1 MIPKSLTPKLIAMFI
16 LGGLQGALG
25 WYMVKSGLVDD
36 PQVSQYRL
44 TAHLMMALAIYSYI
58 LWVAMDII
66 AEKRPYIGPV
76 ANYHVLRGRT
86 FALTMLVLL
95 TIITGGFVAGL
106 KAGLVYNTFP
116 LMGDSLVP
124 PGLYSLQPWYLSALE
139 DAVTVQFNHRVLAV
153 STFTII
159 LAFFIASWRLESS
172 PTVKKLLLLVLIV
185 AIIQVGLGI
194 TTLLLRVPVAAASAH
209 QTVAIILLT
218 LLIVLLHHVRT
229 GAKRL
234 PG

>member
-1 MIPKSLTPKLIAMFI
+1 
-16 LGGLQGALG
+16 
-25 WYMVKSGLVDD
+25 
-36 PQVSQYRL
+36 
-44 TAHLMMALAIYSYI
+44 MMALAIYSYI

-66 AEKRPYIGPV
+66 AEKRPYMGPV
-76 ANYHVLRGRT
+76 ANYDVLRGRT
-86 FALTMLVLL
+86 FYLTMLVLL

-159 LAFFIASWRLESS
+159 LAFFITSWRLESS
-172 PTVKKLLLLVLIV
+172 PTVKKLLLLVIIA